1 MSPERKEVR
10 RIVAAGLTEPS
21 GATWSNCL
29 LVGRE
34 VVMSGVTSRG
44 ALASTAAQ
52 QARVIFSRIEAMLQS
67 AGGGLRNVYKLVIYV
82 TDMAFKDDV
91 NTARGAAFRAF
102 YPASTF
108 IAVTGFA
115 FADSLVEIDA
125 FANLDADLQAA
136 AR

>member
-1 MSPERKEVR
+1 MSPEPKQVR
-10 RIVAAGLTEPS
+10 RVIAAGLTEPP

-44 ALASTAAQ
+44 AVAESAAQ
-52 QARVIFSRIEAMLQS
+52 QTRVIFSRIEAMLQS

-82 TDMAFKDDV
+82 TDMGLKEDV
-91 NTARGAAFRAF
+91 NQARANAFRAYF
-102 YPASTF
+102 PASTF
-108 IAVTGFA
+108 IAVNGFA
-115 FADSLVEIDA
+115 FPDSLVEVDV
-125 FANLDADLQAA
+125 FANLDVDLQAA

>member
-1 MSPERKEVR
+1 MSPERKAVR
-10 RIVAAGLTEPS
+10 RVSAAGLTEPS

-44 ALASTAAQ
+44 ASASTVAQ
-52 QARVIFSRIEAMLQS
+52 QARVIFSRIESMLTA
-67 AGGGLRNVYKLVIYV
+67 AGGGSRNIYKLLIYV
-82 TDMAFKDDV
+82 TEMAFREDV
-91 NTARGAAFRAF
+91 NTARAAAFRPY

-108 IAVTGFA
+108 VAVTGFT
-115 FADSLVEIDA
+115 FPDLLIEIDA
-125 FANLDADLQAA
+125 FANLDVDLQAA